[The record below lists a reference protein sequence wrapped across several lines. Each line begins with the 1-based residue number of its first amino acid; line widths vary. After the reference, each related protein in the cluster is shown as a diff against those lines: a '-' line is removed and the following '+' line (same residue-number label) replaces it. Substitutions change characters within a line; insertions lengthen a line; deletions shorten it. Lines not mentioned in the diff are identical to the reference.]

1 MIPLGVVLLLA
12 AWWALAAAMPPD
24 TARPRRRALRGLA
37 VAGLV
42 ASLVCFVA
50 AIGIE
55 QGPVFWAA
63 VLMLSALLVA
73 IVRALGQPGARPRGR
88 RG

>member
-1 MIPLGVVLLLA
+1 MIPLGVVMLVA
-12 AWWALAAAMPPD
+12 TWWALAAAMPAHMAL
-24 TARPRRRALRGLA
+24 TRRRALRGLA
-37 VAGLV
+37 VIGLV
-42 ASLVCFVA
+42 ASLACFVA

-55 QGPVFWAA
+55 QGPVFWTAA
-63 VLMLSALLVA
+63 LMLSALLVA